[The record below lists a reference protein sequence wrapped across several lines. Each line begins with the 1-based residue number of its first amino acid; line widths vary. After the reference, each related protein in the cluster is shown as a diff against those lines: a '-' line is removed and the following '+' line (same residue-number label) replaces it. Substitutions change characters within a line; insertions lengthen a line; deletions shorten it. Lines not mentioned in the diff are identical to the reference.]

1 MVRLDGASHADMQS
15 LEHSVMVQYVLQRTL
30 RERFPESYQLI
41 PLHIIGGI
49 LTSQEE
55 SFQEETVCCAHHV
68 WLRICGD
75 R

>member
-1 MVRLDGASHADMQS
+1 
-15 LEHSVMVQYVLQRTL
+15 MVQYVLQRTL